1 MTSVAEM
8 VAAARARITNLSQTD
23 FERERAGGEAVL
35 IDVRDVRERWRDG
48 TIPGARHVPRGMIE
62 FWADPE
68 SKYHKDYLSP
78 ERRVILFCAAGMR
91 SALAGAALRDLGY
104 TNVAHLDTG
113 LVGWKQAGG
122 EVEAVPRPPVAD
134 AE

>member
-1 MTSVAEM
+1 M

-78 ERRVILFCAAGMR
+78 ERRVILFCAAGM
-91 SALAGAALRDLGY
+91 LY
-104 TNVAHLDTG
+104 
-113 LVGWKQAGG
+113 LV
-122 EVEAVPRPPVAD
+122 
-134 AE
+134 